1 MILAPRPG
9 GPATT
14 SGFSLRNVLGLQ
26 DEERKPSE
34 VIAVE
39 VRQQDNID
47 VRGLDLEPLH
57 RDERGG
63 AAVDEQALSVRLIG
77 AHVDAG
83 LEPPSAAEGV
93 VAPQKPYV
101 HFSYANPPES
111 SEYEATVPKTRR
123 TIPESGA
130 SGRIGLAAGSTPGG
144 ISELPKGY
152 RTS

>member
-1 MILAPRPG
+1 MILASSPG

-39 VRQQDNID
+39 MREQDNVD
-47 VRGLDLEPLH
+47 VGGLDLEPLH

-63 AAVDEQALSVRLIG
+63 AAVDEQALSVRLVG

-83 LEPPSAAEGV
+83 LKPPSAAEGV
-93 VAPQKPYV
+93 AAPQKPYV

-111 SEYEATVPKTRR
+111 SEYEATVAKARR
-123 TIPESGA
+123 TIPEYGA
-130 SGRIGLAAGSTPGG
+130 SGRIGLAAGFTPGG
-144 ISELPKGY
+144 VSEIPKGY
-152 RTS
+152 RTG